1 MFDDTIMVMD
11 NTKNINANVY
21 RSIIIPAY
29 AEEKFIGGTLN
40 QLYEYLKN
48 LDWLNN
54 TEVVIVTA
62 EAPDQTVEIV
72 ASEILKFP
80 LNQHVKPGPRVGKG
94 RDVKAGLK
102 VARGRSVIFMDADLA
117 TPLNYL
123 EQIFNLLENKGGMVI
138 GVREINTMHKTLM
151 RKMSSLFSN
160 SIIRVMIG
168 WNISDSQCGF
178 KGFDRD
184 VIEIILPRSQ
194 INGRGFDVEFI
205 KIAKI
210 HKIKITP
217 IKILDWKDPK
227 PEGEGLSGDS
237 QFAAMKKT
245 FSELLKVKSIQM
257 SKGYK

>member
-29 AEEKFIGGTLN
+29 AEEKFIGSTLN
-40 QLYEYLKN
+40 QLYEYLKR
-48 LDWLNN
+48 LDWLIN
-54 TEVVIVTA
+54 TEVIVVTA
-62 EAPDQTVEIV
+62 EAPDNTLEIV

-102 VARGRSVIFMDADLA
+102 AARGKNIIFMDADLA

-123 EQIFNLLENKGGMVI
+123 ERAFKLLEDKRGMVI
-138 GVREINTMHKTLM
+138 GVRNINTMHKTLM
-151 RKMSSLFSN
+151 RKMSSLISN
-160 SIIRVMIG
+160 SIIRAMIG

-178 KGFDRD
+178 KGFDQQT
-184 VIEIILPRSQ
+184 VKIILPRSQ
-194 INGRGFDVEFI
+194 INGWGFDFEFI

-217 IKILDWKDPK
+217 LKITDWKDPK

-237 QFAAMKKT
+237 QFTAMKKT